1 MTTDSDRP
9 RAGVFRLLGRP
20 TLIAA
25 ALAEDGWRTALLD
38 PVDTLDGFYDE
49 VAAALGLP
57 AYFGRNL
64 DALWDCLTDLDG
76 PTALVLADWTRAGP
90 RPSGRVGGDPR
101 GVRGALPPSSPRSP
115 SRWPDQAS
123 PPAR

>member
-25 ALAEDGWRTALLD
+25 ALAEDGWRTALID
-38 PVDTLDGFYDE
+38 PVDTLDGFWDQ
-49 VAAALGLP
+49 VAAGLGLP

-76 PTALVLADWTRAGP
+76 PTALVLADWTVLARA
-90 RPSGRVGGDPR
+90 RPDAWA
-101 GVRGALPPSSPRSP
+101 ALLEVFEERAA
-115 SRWPDQAS
+115 QQ
-123 PPAR
+123 PAFAVALA